1 MRVRD
6 WEDILEDVVESNAEP
21 SGWRA
26 VAGDRRGGVGE
37 DLFVGHPSVGAY
49 QLKTYAKNPF
59 EVQGVGAQVARKV
72 DDELD
77 PLFPGKDSGGRFGV
91 NQGIEDES
99 EAEERAKELETV
111 LETHADAPTTG
122 DALFEDVMD
131 ALDSPAFGPME
142 YDMYDRP
149 DALDDLSETFEEAE
163 DLLSKELD
171 DLIEESD
178 VGRGFQ

>member
-6 WEDILEDVVESNAEP
+6 WQDILEDVVESNADP

-37 DLFVGHPSVGAY
+37 DLFLGHPSAGVY
-49 QLKTYAKNPF
+49 QLKTFAKNPF
-59 EVQGVGAQVARKV
+59 EVQGVGSQVARKI

-77 PLFPGKDSGGRFGV
+77 PLFPGADTAGRFGV
-91 NQGIEDES
+91 NQAIEDED
-99 EAEERAKELETV
+99 EAEARKSELETV
-111 LETHADAPTTG
+111 IETHAEAPTTG

-149 DALDDLSETFEEAE
+149 EELENLSNTFEEAE
-163 DLLSKELD
+163 ELLSSELK
-171 DLIEESD
+171 DLIED
-178 VGRGFQ
+178 DIGRGFH

>member
-6 WEDILEDVVESNAEP
+6 WQDILEDVVESDADAG
-21 SGWRA
+21 GWRA

-37 DLFVGHPSVGAY
+37 DMYVGHPSVGVF
-49 QLKTYAKNPF
+49 QLKTFAKNPY
-59 EVQGVGAQVARKV
+59 EVEGVGSRVARRI

-77 PLFPGKDSGGRFGV
+77 PLFPEGDDGGRFGV
-91 NQGIEDES
+91 NRGVEDTD
-99 EAEERAKELETV
+99 EAKERAKRLEAV

-149 DALDDLSETFEEAE
+149 DGLDELSETFEEAE
-163 DLLSKELD
+163 ELLSSELD
-171 DLIEESD
+171 DLVEED
-178 VGRGFQ
+178 VGRGFY

>member
-6 WEDILEDVVESNAEP
+6 WQDILEDVVESGADP

-37 DLFVGHPSVGAY
+37 DMFLGHPAVGVF
-49 QLKTYAKNPF
+49 QLKTFAKNPF
-59 EVQGVGAQVARKV
+59 EVQGVGSRVARKI
-72 DDELD
+72 DDELE
-77 PLFPGKDSGGRFGV
+77 PLFPVAENAGRFGV
-91 NQGIEDES
+91 NQGIEDKD
-99 EAEERAKELETV
+99 EAKTRAKQLETV

-149 DALDDLSETFEEAE
+149 ERLENLSDTFEEAE
-163 DLLSKELD
+163 KLLTSELD
-171 DLIEESD
+171 DLIEED
-178 VGRGFQ
+178 IGRGFH

>member
-6 WEDILEDVVESNAEP
+6 WQDILEDVVESDADAG
-21 SGWRA
+21 GWRA

-37 DLFVGHPSVGAY
+37 DMFVGHPSVGVF
-49 QLKTYAKNPF
+49 QLKTFAKNPY
-59 EVQGVGAQVARKV
+59 EVEGVGSRVARRI

-77 PLFPGKDSGGRFGV
+77 PLFPEGDDGGRFGV
-91 NQGIEDES
+91 NRGVEDTD
-99 EAEERAKELETV
+99 EAKERAKRLEAV

-149 DALDDLSETFEEAE
+149 DGLDELSETFEEAE
-163 DLLSKELD
+163 ELLSSELD
-171 DLIEESD
+171 DLVEED
-178 VGRGFQ
+178 VGRGFY

>member
-6 WEDILEDVVESNAEP
+6 WQDILGDVVESNADPGE
-21 SGWRA
+21 WRA

-37 DLFVGHPSVGAY
+37 DMFLGHPSVGVF
-49 QLKTYAKNPF
+49 QLKTFAKNPF
-59 EVQGVGAQVARKV
+59 EVKGVGSQVARKV

-77 PLFPGKDSGGRFGV
+77 PLFPEADNAGRFGV
-91 NQGIEDES
+91 NQGSEDED
-99 EAEERAKELETV
+99 EAKERAKELETV
-111 LETHADAPTTG
+111 IQTHAEAPTTG

-149 DALDDLSETFEEAE
+149 DELESLSDTFEEAE
-163 DLLSKELD
+163 ELLSTELE
-171 DLIEESD
+171 DLIEED
-178 VGRGFQ
+178 IGRGFH

>member
-6 WEDILEDVVESNAEP
+6 WQDILGDVVESNADPGE
-21 SGWRA
+21 WRA

-37 DLFVGHPSVGAY
+37 DMFLGHPSVGVF
-49 QLKTYAKNPF
+49 QLKTFAKNPF
-59 EVQGVGAQVARKV
+59 EVKGVGSQVARKV

-77 PLFPGKDSGGRFGV
+77 PLFPEADNAGRFGV
-91 NQGIEDES
+91 NQGIEDED
-99 EAEERAKELETV
+99 EAKERAKELETV
-111 LETHADAPTTG
+111 IQTHAEAPTTG

-149 DALDDLSETFEEAE
+149 GELDSLSDTFEEAE
-163 DLLSKELD
+163 ELLSTELE
-171 DLIEESD
+171 DLIEED
-178 VGRGFQ
+178 IGRGFH